1 MHLFRLHFVSRL
13 YMLNHFP
20 LCQYIIHNYIVPSI
34 RTIFRLLT
42 LSYPVSDPD
51 ELVGGELFLSTYYVC
66 FMYVDIYVWNRVRD
80 RRSVR
85 CAGEAVKLS
94 FM

>member
-1 MHLFRLHFVSRL
+1 MIQ
-13 YMLNHFP
+13 NDT
-20 LCQYIIHNYIVPSI
+20 VPSI

-42 LSYPVSDPD
+42 LPYPVSDPD
-51 ELVGGELFLSTYYVC
+51 EFKIEVNYLSVQYVC
-66 FMYVDIYVWNRVRD
+66 VMHVDIYVWNRLRH